1 MCTPPDGMDSMR
13 QMLTSRY
20 CSRAPVLM
28 GRRYSPSV
36 MCAACCKKA
45 ESPVP
50 IIQVSITTPCLC
62 TCTIAMV
69 TNDIKDSAIMTML
82 PTMIV
87 ITITKED

>member
-1 MCTPPDGMDSMR
+1 MR
-13 QMLTSRY
+13 LKPEMLTSRY
-20 CSRAPVLM
+20 CSRAPVLL

-50 IIQVSITTPCLC
+50 TIQVSITTPCLC

-69 TNDIKDSAIMTML
+69 EERAMMTMI
-82 PTMIV
+82 PTMVV
-87 ITITKED
+87 ITITKK